1 MSAVAYTSRERKLSV
16 PFILLILSMLALL
29 VSLMGLART
38 SALASERMADL
49 QVAWEAVQDGSV
61 EGSEL
66 VATDRLMTRLR
77 MPVPAMR
84 NAAYWSLGLAM
95 LSLLLFC
102 WLLVSMRRAA
112 RQEASQGLVS
122 DTHEQAAVLRLM
134 DEIAP
139 LASGD
144 LRVRAT
150 VSNSMTGSLA
160 EAFNYSISEL
170 RWLVGTM
177 GHTSEQIQNAVM
189 RSRESAESVS
199 MACAEQSAE
208 TLRSSNHLSIL
219 GGAMAE
225 ISSDAADTSTTAQAT
240 VAQAEQGGEALAIS
254 LNRLFSIRNEA
265 DVTTRLMHRL
275 VENVAAINERVGVIR
290 EVARR
295 TDLLAL
301 NTTIRA
307 SAGSRASSPGDAAAD
322 LGRLSDEVAQLAEVL
337 GQATRDIDT
346 LTSTIAQDASDTVQ
360 SMEFTSV
367 ELAAGVSQTEKATS
381 SLHAIRQDAE
391 TLRQRAS
398 TLAERT
404 TAQTALVRTLSENM
418 DVINRI
424 TRQTDD
430 AVATNADSLSELEE
444 LASELRQSLADFQL
458 PTRPAAEQGTTDGK
472 EGESSAVRASQAR
485 RAAERAAIHG

>member
-1 MSAVAYTSRERKLSV
+1 M
-16 PFILLILSMLALL
+16 PFVLLVLSMLALL

-66 VATDRLMTRLR
+66 VATDRLMSRLR

-84 NAAYWSLGLAM
+84 NAAYWSLGLAL
-95 LSLLLFC
+95 LSLGLFC
-102 WLLVSMRRAA
+102 WLLASMRRTAS
-112 RQEASQGLVS
+112 QEASRGGLS
-122 DTHEQAAVLRLM
+122 DSHEEAAVLRLM

-150 VSNSMTGSLA
+150 VGNNMTGSLA

-177 GHTSEQIQNAVM
+177 GHTAEQINKAVT
-189 RSRESAESVS
+189 RSRESAEAVS

-208 TLRSSNHLSIL
+208 TLRSSNHLSAL
-219 GGAMAE
+219 GSAMAE
-225 ISSDAADTSTTAQAT
+225 ISSDAAQTSSSAQET

-290 EVARR
+290 DVAKR

-337 GQATRDIDT
+337 GRATRDIDT

-367 ELAAGVSQTEKATS
+367 ELAAGVSQTEKATT
-381 SLHAIRQDAE
+381 SLQAIRQDAE

-398 TLAERT
+398 ALAERT

-430 AVATNADSLSELEE
+430 AVAGNVDSLSELEE
-444 LASELRQSLADFQL
+444 LASELRHGLADFQL
-458 PTRPAAEQGTTDGK
+458 PPRPPAQSGSGDER
-472 EGESSAVRASQAR
+472 AVAKTSQAR
-485 RAAERAAIHG
+485 RAAERADIHG

>member
-1 MSAVAYTSRERKLSV
+1 MSAVAHTSRDRKSSV
-16 PFILLILSMLALL
+16 PFFLLILSMLALL

-49 QVAWEAVQDGSV
+49 QVAWEAVQEGTV

-66 VATDRLMTRLR
+66 VVTDRLMGRLR

-84 NAAYWSLGLAM
+84 NAAYWSLGLAL
-95 LSLLLFC
+95 LSLLLFF
-102 WLLVSMRRAA
+102 WLLHTMRRSAQLELSND
-112 RQEASQGLVS
+112 RLTDS
-122 DTHEQAAVLRLM
+122 HEQAAVLRLM

-150 VSNSMTGSLA
+150 VSDSMTGSLA
-160 EAFNYSISEL
+160 DAFNYAISEL

-177 GHTSEQIQNAVM
+177 AHTSEQINNAVV
-189 RSRESAESVS
+189 RSRESAGSVS

-208 TLRSSNHLSIL
+208 TLRSSNYLSTL

-225 ISSDAADTSTTAQAT
+225 ISSDAAETATTAQAT

-307 SAGSRASSPGDAAAD
+307 SAGAGAISPRDAAAD

-367 ELAAGVSQTEKATS
+367 ELAAGVSQTERATT
-381 SLHAIRQDAE
+381 SLQAIRQDADI
-391 TLRQRAS
+391 LRQRA
-398 TLAERT
+398 TTMAQRT
-404 TAQTALVRTLSENM
+404 TEQTALVRTLSENM

-430 AVATNADSLSELEE
+430 AVATNSDSLRELEE
-444 LASELRQSLADFQL
+444 LASELRQSLSDFHL
-458 PTRPAAEQGTTDGK
+458 PPKPSAESGDALSRG
-472 EGESSAVRASQAR
+472 GEQSVVKASQAR

>member
-16 PFILLILSMLALL
+16 PFVLLILSILALL

-66 VATDRLMTRLR
+66 VATDRLMGRLR

-84 NAAYWSLGLAM
+84 NAAYWSLGLAF

-102 WLLVSMRRAA
+102 WLLVSSRRSVE
-112 RQEASQGLVS
+112 QEESRRGIEDS
-122 DTHEQAAVLRLM
+122 HEQAAVLRLM

-150 VSNSMTGSLA
+150 VGNNMTGSLA

-177 GHTSEQIQNAVM
+177 GHTSEQINAAIL

-199 MACAEQSAE
+199 MACTEQSAE
-208 TLRSSNHLSIL
+208 TLRSSNHLSAL

-225 ISSDAADTSTTAQAT
+225 ISSDAAETATTAQAA
-240 VAQAEQGGEALAIS
+240 VAQAELGAESLAIT

-337 GQATRDIDT
+337 GRTTRDIDT

-367 ELAAGVSQTEKATS
+367 ELAAGVSQTEKATT
-381 SLHAIRQDAE
+381 SLQAIRQDAD

-398 TLAERT
+398 TLAQRT

-430 AVATNADSLSELEE
+430 AVTGNVDSLSELEE

-458 PTRPAAEQGTTDGK
+458 PPRPAAESGAGE
-472 EGESSAVRASQAR
+472 EGSVVKASQAR